1 MALAAANLVAGA
13 HPDFFKN
20 EAFLAG
26 DFAYLKFASGQE
38 FGYYS
43 YQYYPYLYQTNL
55 GFEYVVPSTAGDAG
69 VYLYDFKLG
78 TFLFTTPSL
87 WPYLYNFNE
96 GALDYYFT
104 NTTNPRV
111 FYSFKTNS
119 FVYSN

>member
-1 MALAAANLVAGA
+1 MAGA

-20 EAFLAG
+20 EAFLSG

-43 YQYYPYLYQTNL
+43 YQFYPYLYQTNL
-55 GFEYVVPSTAGDAG
+55 GFEYVVPSAGDAG
-69 VYLYDFKLG
+69 IYLYDFKLQ
-78 TFLFTTPSL
+78 TFLFTSPTL

-96 GALDYYFT
+96 GGFDYYFT

-111 FYSFKTNS
+111 FYSFATSS
-119 FVYSN
+119 FEYSN